1 MTIQNVF
8 LDHYKALI
16 MLHNALR
23 IWVQVKLCNTQS
35 RLGHGDRVKMNFF
48 YKLCLQFFTNSIM
61 LNLNVY
67 AVKSDLLFEF
77 GVLSLRH
84 LDSYFW
90 QVTGYRNN

>member
-1 MTIQNVF
+1 
-8 LDHYKALI
+8 
-16 MLHNALR
+16 ML
-23 IWVQVKLCNTQS
+23 K
-35 RLGHGDRVKMNFF
+35 
-48 YKLCLQFFTNSIM
+48 
-61 LNLNVY
+61 LNVY